1 VGDAVIRSY
10 RMQRRDGMI
19 RLKMFAEQTIF
30 ENRET
35 IPLQITVMKDEPSI
49 KMIKNVTC
57 NGENVNYSFA
67 DGCLQFVIQVAPES
81 VADIRCNYHE
91 VVAPLVAGAKPVVG
105 RVKVAARRYLSE
117 FRDNYL
123 ARNDLVLR
131 AASAAKRL
139 LK

>member
-1 VGDAVIRSY
+1 
-10 RMQRRDGMI
+10 
-19 RLKMFAEQTIF
+19 MFAQQTIF

-35 IPLQITVMKDEPSI
+35 TPLQITVVKDEPGI
-49 KMIKNVTC
+49 KMIKNVTF
-57 NGENVNYSFA
+57 NGENVNYSFS
-67 DGCLQFVIQVAPES
+67 DGCLQFVIQVEPES

-91 VVAPLVAGAKPVVG
+91 IAPPVARAKPVVG
-105 RVKVAARRYLSE
+105 RAKVAARRYLSE

-131 AASAAKRL
+131 AASAAKRF